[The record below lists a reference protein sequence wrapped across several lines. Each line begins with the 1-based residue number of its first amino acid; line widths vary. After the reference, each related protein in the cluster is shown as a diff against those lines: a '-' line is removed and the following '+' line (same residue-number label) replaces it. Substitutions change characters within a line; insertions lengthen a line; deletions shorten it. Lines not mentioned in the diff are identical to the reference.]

1 MRSFPAISALLSNA
15 FWGLA
20 LCLLIPHAR
29 ASDHSASNHS
39 IDVFLGYSRMGAN
52 DFYPNVGGLNGWDGA
67 MHVKFERFA
76 GIEGDVSRFGY
87 GANATIPRTTSVMAG
102 PRLTLGVL
110 GVKVFAHALAGVEHS
125 ANSSGLPISGTALD
139 VAAGGGADFKI
150 LPFFSWRLAAD
161 YLAAPTQET
170 SSATHARFS
179 TGIVFHF

>member
-1 MRSFPAISALLSNA
+1 MHPIHRLFAVISSALFSIAL
-15 FWGLA
+15 LA
-20 LCLLIPHAR
+20 HAPHAR